1 MNKINEIINEIS
13 KTNEYKRIKELEP
26 LINNNEDIKLLLDN
40 ILLKDKELVDAR
52 YYHKDTEKKLKEEYN
67 LMKEQLLNMP
77 FMEEYLE
84 LLDYFEILLNN
95 MSNYINNEITKEI
108 NK

>member
-1 MNKINEIINEIS
+1 MNKINEIINELS
-13 KTNEYKRIKELEP
+13 NTPEAKRIKELEP
-26 LINNNEDIKLLLDN
+26 LIDKNEDIKLLLDK
-40 ILLKDKELVDAR
+40 LLSKEKELVDAR
-52 YYHKDTEKKLKEEYN
+52 YYQKDNEKELKKEYESLKEE
-67 LMKEQLLNMP
+67 LLNMP

-95 MSNYINNEITKEI
+95 MSKYINDEISKEI

>member
-1 MNKINEIINEIS
+1 
-13 KTNEYKRIKELEP
+13 
-26 LINNNEDIKLLLDN
+26 
-40 ILLKDKELVDAR
+40 
-52 YYHKDTEKKLKEEYN
+52 
-67 LMKEQLLNMP
+67 MP

-95 MSNYINNEITKEI
+95 MSNYINKEISKEI

>member
-1 MNKINEIINEIS
+1 MNKIDEIIKELSNLPEA
-13 KTNEYKRIKELEP
+13 KRIKELEP

-40 ILLKDKELVDAR
+40 ILNKEKELVDAR
-52 YYHKDTEKKLKEEYN
+52 YYHKDNEKKLKEEYDS
-67 LMKEQLLNMP
+67 MKEELLNMP

-95 MSNYINNEITKEI
+95 MSKYINDEISKEI

>member
-13 KTNEYKRIKELEP
+13 KLPEYKRIKELEP
-26 LINNNEDIKLLLDN
+26 LIDKNEDIKLLLDN
-40 ILLKDKELVDAR
+40 IILKEKELVDAR
-52 YYHKDTEKKLKEEYN
+52 YYHKENEKELKNEYNNLKEE
-67 LMKEQLLNMP
+67 LLNYP

-84 LLDYFEILLNN
+84 LLDYFDILLKNI
-95 MSNYINNEITKEI
+95 SNKINYEISKEI

>member
-1 MNKINEIINEIS
+1 MNSIDEIIKEIS
-13 KTNEYKRIKELEP
+13 NLPETKRIKELEP
-26 LINNNEDIKLLLDN
+26 LINKNENIKILLDKLLL
-40 ILLKDKELVDAR
+40 KEKELVDAR
-52 YYHKDTEKKLKEEYN
+52 YYHKDNEKKLKEEYN
-67 LMKEQLLNMP
+67 LMKDELLNMP

-95 MSNYINNEITKEI
+95 MSNYINKEISKEI